1 MTTGTYKTVNHAQD
15 SPLSDD
21 AHEVLLHGNRRVY
34 IIALVPG
41 MIVLCGSA
49 FIFTNAFF
57 ASPLWLRFIAAIL
70 CGFAGVTN
78 TSLLLWLKR
87 PLLAYSAGH
96 LLVYLRPPQ
105 VVRVPIEFVE
115 VFFAGQ
121 SETHMSR
128 PRTQTS
134 GPAPESRNVVV
145 RLAERATEF
154 QQHPVK
160 PSLGSWAE
168 GYIVVRGTW
177 SEPINKDLLRRLNR
191 RLIDIHR
198 QQNESIETG
207 DEIPQTTDLDDNNS
221 TISSSDH
228 EDLCD

>member
-207 DEIPQTTDLDDNNS
+207 DDIPQTADFDDKNS

>member
-1 MTTGTYKTVNHAQD
+1 MTTGTHKTVHHAQD
-15 SPLSDD
+15 NPLSDD
-21 AHEVLLHGNRRVY
+21 LHEIWLRGNRRVY
-34 IIALVPG
+34 LIALIPG

-49 FIFTNAFF
+49 FIFSNAFF
-57 ASPLWLRFIAAIL
+57 ASPLWLRFIAAIM

-121 SETHMSR
+121 SETHMPRSR
-128 PRTQTS
+128 RQTTDQM
-134 GPAPESRNVVV
+134 PESRNVVV
-145 RLAERATEF
+145 RLAERATQF

-160 PSLGSWAE
+160 PSLGSWEE

-177 SEPINKDLLRRLNR
+177 SEPINKELFRRLNR

-198 QQNESIETG
+198 RQNQS
-207 DEIPQTTDLDDNNS
+207 DENGADIPHHSDLHDKNS
-221 TISSSDH
+221 PISSSDH
-228 EDLCD
+228 EGHFD

>member
-15 SPLSDD
+15 NPLSDD
-21 AHEVLLHGNRRVY
+21 AREVLLHGNRRVY

-154 QQHPVK
+154 QQRPVK

-207 DEIPQTTDLDDNNS
+207 DDIPQTADFDNKKS

>member
-15 SPLSDD
+15 NPLSDD
-21 AHEVLLHGNRRVY
+21 AHEVWLHGNRRVY

-96 LLVYLRPPQ
+96 LLIYLRPPQ

-207 DEIPQTTDLDDNNS
+207 DDIPQTSDLDDKNS